1 MSSSGLDTVHENL
14 RLQQVYATMVNFG
27 AAATIERT
35 PFGAFRRRMQR
46 WIYKVPEPIPDLS
59 DAQRTRIMLE
69 GLGPTYVKL
78 GQIVSSQASTLPD
91 DWRIELERLQ
101 NEVPPAPY
109 SAARQVIIDELGA
122 PPEELFATFDK
133 RPLAAASLGQVH
145 RATLHDGREVAVKVQ
160 RPNLQKMVRADL
172 GVARLMGRY
181 AERRSRTARELGL
194 ASMLDEFSSTL
205 IEELDYYAEAY
216 NMDRLAK
223 NMAPIAGVHIPTF
236 ERSLSG
242 QRVITQEFVRGVKI
256 SDVDAMRAAGLDI
269 GAIGDS
275 ALARRH
281 EDARRSTASSTP
293 TPTRATSSSTWT
305 PGS

>member
-35 PFGAFRRRMQR
+35 PFGPFRRKMQR
-46 WIYKVPEPIPDLS
+46 WIYQVPEPIPDLS

-122 PPEELFATFDK
+122 PPEELFATFEK

-160 RPNLQKMVRADL
+160 RPNLQKMVKADL
-172 GVARLMGRY
+172 GRGPPDGSLRRASQPDRARARPRLDARRVRLDAHRGARLLRRGLQHGPPRQEHG
-181 AERRSRTARELGL
+181 ADRRRPHPDLRAQPVGAAGHHPGVRPRRQDLRRRRDARRRSRHR
-194 ASMLDEFSSTL
+194 
-205 IEELDYYAEAY
+205 
-216 NMDRLAK
+216 
-223 NMAPIAGVHIPTF
+223 
-236 ERSLSG
+236 
-242 QRVITQEFVRGVKI
+242 
-256 SDVDAMRAAGLDI
+256 
-269 GAIGDS
+269 
-275 ALARRH
+275 
-281 EDARRSTASSTP
+281 RRSATP
-293 TPTRATSSSTWT
+293 RSGP
-305 PGS
+305 P